1 MRTDEEDAGRGA
13 GFGEFGAFGE
23 KTIARVDGIGSGFLG
38 DADHFFNG
46 KIAFERSEL
55 LAVAA
60 PDLIGLVGLEAVQRQ
75 LVFFGV
81 DRDGCDPEFGRGAKN
96 SDRNFRP
103 VGNEKATDH
112 GSLFG

>member
-1 MRTDEEDAGRGA
+1 MDAFVDIA
-13 GFGEFGAFGE
+13 LLPDPEFPA
-23 KTIARVDGIGSGFLG
+23 TT
-38 DADHFFNG
+38 
-46 KIAFERSEL
+46 L
-55 LAVAA
+55 LNA
-60 PDLIGLVGLEAVQRQ
+60 LFSKFHRGLVGLEAVQRQ